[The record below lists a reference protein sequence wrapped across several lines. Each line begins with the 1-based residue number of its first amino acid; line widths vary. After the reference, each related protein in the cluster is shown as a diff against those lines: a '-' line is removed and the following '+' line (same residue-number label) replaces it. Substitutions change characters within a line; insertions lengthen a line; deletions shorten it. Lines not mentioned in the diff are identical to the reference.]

1 VGFSGR
7 LQQEWYWRMQKKYE
21 ITGGK
26 VVETRGDEAT
36 LLVFVGPDET
46 EKRYLVD
53 HLKID
58 EHTLHSALDPDELS
72 RLEFEPEHVAFIL
85 KRPKNYSALE
95 QFMFRVTSMGLFLF
109 EDRLVVVVSEGDPL
123 FEGKPFVAVH
133 TLLDV
138 LLRLLYQSIF
148 HFLQHLKV
156 INMVSEEL
164 EQKINAAMENRYL
177 LNLFALE
184 KSLVYYLNAIHTNG
198 VLVSKLRNNA
208 GKLKFGEEHLEYLDD
223 IAVENDQC
231 YKQAEIYSNVLSS
244 VMDARASIVNNNL
257 NVLMKT
263 LNIITIA
270 LMVPTLVVS
279 IFSMNVHIPMEEL
292 RPAFWIIMGMA
303 ACSAGAVMAFWRYK
317 KFW

>member
-1 VGFSGR
+1 
-7 LQQEWYWRMQKKYE
+7 MQKKYE
-21 ITGGK
+21 ISGGK
-26 VVETRGDEAT
+26 VVETSGDEAT
-36 LLVFVGPDET
+36 LLVFVGPDDT

-58 EHTLHSALDPDELS
+58 EHTLQSALDPDELS
-72 RLEFEPEHVAFIL
+72 RLEFEPEHVALIL

-95 QFMFRVTSMGLFLF
+95 HFLFRVTSMGLFLF

-133 TLLDV
+133 TLMDV

-164 EQKINAAMENRYL
+164 EQKINASMENRYL

-198 VLVSKLRNNA
+198 VLISKLKNNA
-208 GKLKFGEEHLEYLDD
+208 IKLKIANEQMEYLDD
-223 IAVENDQC
+223 IIVENDQC
-231 YKQAEIYSNVLSS
+231 YKLAEIYSNVLSS

-263 LNIITIA
+263 LNIITIGI
-270 LMVPTLVVS
+270 MVPTLVVS
-279 IFSMNVHIPMEEL
+279 IFSMNVAIPMQHMGA
-292 RPAFWIIMGMA
+292 AFWIIMTLA
-303 ACSAGAVMAFWRYK
+303 VSSATAVMAFWRYK

>member
-1 VGFSGR
+1 
-7 LQQEWYWRMQKKYE
+7 MQKKYE

-36 LLVFVGPDET
+36 LLVFVGPDDT

-58 EHTLHSALDPDELS
+58 EHTLQSALDPDELS
-72 RLEFEPEHVAFIL
+72 RLEFEPEHVALIM

-123 FEGKPFVAVH
+123 FEGKPFVAVR
-133 TLLDV
+133 TLMDV

-164 EQKINAAMENRYL
+164 EQKINASMENRYL

-198 VLVSKLRNNA
+198 VLISKLKNNA
-208 GKLKFGEEHLEYLDD
+208 GKLKIADEQLEYLDD
-223 IAVENDQC
+223 IIVENDQC
-231 YKQAEIYSNVLSS
+231 YKLAEIYSNVLSS

-263 LNIITIA
+263 LNIITIGI
-270 LMVPTLVVS
+270 MVPTLVVS
-279 IFSMNVHIPMEEL
+279 IFSMNVPIPMQHSGG
-292 RPAFWIIMGMA
+292 AFLAIMSLAVGSA
-303 ACSAGAVMAFWRYK
+303 AAVMLFWRYK

>member
-1 VGFSGR
+1 
-7 LQQEWYWRMQKKYE
+7 MQKKYE

-36 LLVFVGPDET
+36 LLVFVSPDDT

-58 EHTLHSALDPDELS
+58 EHTLLSALDPDELS
-72 RLEFEPEHVAFIL
+72 RLEFEPEHVALIM

-95 QFMFRVTSMGLFLF
+95 HFLFRVTSMGLFLF

-133 TLLDV
+133 TLVDV
-138 LLRLLYQSIF
+138 MLRLLYQSIF

-164 EQKINAAMENRYL
+164 EQKINASMENRYL

-184 KSLVYYLNAIHTNG
+184 KSLVYYLNALHTNG
-198 VLVSKLRNNA
+198 VLISKLKNNA
-208 GKLKFGEEHLEYLDD
+208 SKLKFADEQLEYLDD
-223 IAVENDQC
+223 IVVENDQC

-263 LNIITIA
+263 LNIITIGI
-270 LMVPTLVVS
+270 MVPTLVVS
-279 IFSMNVHIPMEEL
+279 IFSMNVPIPMQ
-292 RPAFWIIMGMA
+292 RAGVAFWAILGMA
-303 ACSAGAVMAFWRYK
+303 IASAGAVMAFWRYK

>member
-1 VGFSGR
+1 
-7 LQQEWYWRMQKKYE
+7 MQKKYE
-21 ITGGK
+21 ISGGK

-36 LLVFVGPDET
+36 LLVFVGPDDT

-58 EHTLHSALDPDELS
+58 EHTLQSALDPDELS
-72 RLEFEPEHVAFIL
+72 RLEFEPEHVALIL

-95 QFMFRVTSMGLFLF
+95 HFLFRVTSMGLFLF

-133 TLLDV
+133 TLMDV

-164 EQKINAAMENRYL
+164 EQKINASMENRYL

-198 VLVSKLRNNA
+198 VLISKLKNNA
-208 GKLKFGEEHLEYLDD
+208 VKLKIANEQMEYLDD
-223 IAVENDQC
+223 IVVENDQC
-231 YKQAEIYSNVLSS
+231 YKLAEIYSNVLSS

-263 LNIITIA
+263 LNIITIGI
-270 LMVPTLVVS
+270 MVPTLVVS
-279 IFSMNVHIPMEEL
+279 IFSMNVAIPMQRL
-292 RPAFWIIMGMA
+292 GAAFWVIMTLAVGSA
-303 ACSAGAVMAFWRYK
+303 AVVMAVWRYK